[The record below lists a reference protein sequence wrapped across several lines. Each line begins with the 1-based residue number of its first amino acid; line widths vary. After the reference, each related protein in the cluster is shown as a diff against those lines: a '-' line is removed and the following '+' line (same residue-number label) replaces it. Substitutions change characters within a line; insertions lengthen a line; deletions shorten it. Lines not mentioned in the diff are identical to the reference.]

1 MQDPGS
7 LIWEDNREK
16 HSVPV
21 TGEQSYSGKITCS
34 PLPMEM
40 GNVTTYGPPGA
51 ADMPGGAST
60 DPADVLCFVSLPG
73 CAPV

>member
-1 MQDPGS
+1 
-7 LIWEDNREK
+7 
-16 HSVPV
+16 
-21 TGEQSYSGKITCS
+21 
-34 PLPMEM
+34 MEM